1 MLGECLLT
9 SSLPGNASRTLVE
22 SLGSAEQSTQVLK
35 AKPDKHSKLNIK
47 ICEFGILFISLP
59 IGLLFI
65 VKIMM
70 SLPISASMSST
81 SFKKSN
87 VMLTL

>member
-9 SSLPGNASRTLVE
+9 SSLPGNASRTLAE
-22 SLGSAEQSTQVLK
+22 SLGSAEHSTQVLK
-35 AKPDKHSKLNIK
+35 AKSDKHGKLNIK
-47 ICEFGILFISLP
+47 RCESGILFISLP

-65 VKIMM
+65 LTIMM
-70 SLPISASMSST
+70 SLPISASTSLT